1 MVSLLLSALKK
12 NEDEL
17 YLIPANE
24 NYKPIKIPNKSII
37 VYVKILFTL
46 FFME

>member
-1 MVSLLLSALKK
+1 MVSLLLSALK

-24 NYKPIKIPNKSII
+24 NYKPIKITEEMNFLSLGSSDI
-37 VYVKILFTL
+37 YYT
-46 FFME
+46 